1 MQCRNNNRDHSN
13 RDYSRCSRSLIG
25 VSNYDLLFSPMAEPI
40 GTSWKLP
47 RLILKSWGEEVV
59 VFNLASGHTHLLNP
73 VAAQAL
79 KILEQKPLSA
89 DELSQRLASLDG
101 LASDEQLIE
110 HVKKLLSKLD
120 EMGLIEP
127 AF

>member
-1 MQCRNNNRDHSN
+1 
-13 RDYSRCSRSLIG
+13 
-25 VSNYDLLFSPMAEPI
+25 MAEPI
-40 GTSWKLP
+40 GTSWKVP
-47 RLILKSWGEEVV
+47 RLIWKSWGEEVL
-59 VFNLASGHTHLLNP
+59 VFNLASGHTHFLNP

-89 DELSQRLASLDG
+89 DELSQRLASLEG

>member
-1 MQCRNNNRDHSN
+1 
-13 RDYSRCSRSLIG
+13 
-25 VSNYDLLFSPMAEPI
+25 MAEPI

-47 RLILKSWGEEVV
+47 RLIWKSWGEEVV

-73 VAAQAL
+73 VAAHAL
-79 KILEQKPLSA
+79 KLLEQKPLSA